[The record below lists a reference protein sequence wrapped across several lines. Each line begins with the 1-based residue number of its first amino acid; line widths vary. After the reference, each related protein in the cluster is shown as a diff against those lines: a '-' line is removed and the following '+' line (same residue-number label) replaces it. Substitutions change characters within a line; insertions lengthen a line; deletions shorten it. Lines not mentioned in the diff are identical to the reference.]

1 MARPSS
7 IARLPKEL
15 ADVCHRLIREG
26 KTIHEITDKLNE
38 LEADVSKSAVG
49 RYVKS
54 AREQMQRYREA
65 QEVAGRWVAELGEN
79 SKGDVATLCQQMLT
93 GIAFTTLDQ
102 VAQQQLEVGDGD
114 GKPAK
119 PLKAMDLML
128 FAKAL
133 ESIESGSTRALERRE
148 KIERA
153 ALQRQAA
160 AAEEVARERGLSDDQ
175 WEAIRARFLGIQ
187 VPAS

>member
-133 ESIESGSTRALERRE
+133 ESIESGSKRALERRE

-153 ALQRQAA
+153 AFERASQKVGEVGQR
-160 AAEEVARERGLSDDQ
+160 VGLSQASID
-175 WEAIRARFLGIQ
+175 AIQKELGLL
-187 VPAS
+187 